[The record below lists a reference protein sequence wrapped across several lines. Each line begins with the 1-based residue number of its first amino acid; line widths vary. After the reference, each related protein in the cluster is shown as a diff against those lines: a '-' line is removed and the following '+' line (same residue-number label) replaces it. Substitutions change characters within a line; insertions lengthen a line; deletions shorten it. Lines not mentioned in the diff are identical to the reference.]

1 MYKLG
6 WFSTG
11 RSEGSQRLLRSIHD
25 SIKAGEIGADI
36 EFVFCS
42 REPGEVELTD
52 VYLKMVEDYGIPLVY
67 LSYQN
72 YRRARGERTP
82 PPGTPLPQWRVDYDR
97 EVMSRIKDFQPDL
110 CILAGFMLIFGKEMC
125 RKYDIINLHPASPHG
140 PTGIWQNVIWEL
152 IGSGA
157 SESGVMMHLVIPEL
171 DRGPVVTYC
180 TYPIRGEPFDRYWQE
195 IKQRPLDEI
204 RQNQGEDNAL
214 FKAIRQHGFI
224 REIPLIITT
233 IRAFSEAKVKIS
245 PNKQIMDATGRS
257 ISGYDLTEEIEEYL
271 RKKNIS

>member
-25 SIKAGEIGADI
+25 CIEAGEISAEI

-42 REPGEVELTD
+42 REPGEAELTD
-52 VYLKMVEDYGIPLVY
+52 VYLKLVEDYGIPLVY
-67 LSYQN
+67 FSYQN

-82 PPGTPLPQWRVDYDR
+82 PPGTPMPQWRIDYDR

-110 CILAGFMLIFGKEMC
+110 CILAGFMLIFGEEMC
-125 RKYDIINLHPASPHG
+125 QKYNIINLHPASPHG

-152 IGSGA
+152 IESGA
-157 SESGVMMHLVIPEL
+157 RESGVMMHLVIPEL

-180 TYPIRGEPFDRYWQE
+180 TYPIRGEPFDHLWE
-195 IKQRPLDEI
+195 EWAKIPVDSPEKHS
-204 RQNQGEDNAL
+204 EDNPL
-214 FKAIRQHGFI
+214 FKTIRQHGFI

-233 IRAFSEAKVKIS
+233 IRAFSEGRVKVS
-245 PNKQIMDATGRS
+245 PNKQITDDDGKP
-257 ISGYDLTEEIEEYL
+257 ISGYDLTTDIEEYL
-271 RKKNIS
+271 RKKGA

>member
-25 SIKAGEIGADI
+25 SIQASEISADI

-42 REPGEVELTD
+42 REPGEAELTD
-52 VYLKMVEDYGIPLVY
+52 IYLKMVEDYGIPMVY
-67 LSYQN
+67 FSYQN

-82 PPGTPLPQWRVDYDR
+82 PVGTPMPQWRIDYDR

-110 CILAGFMLIFGKEMC
+110 CILAGFMLIFGEEMC
-125 RKYDIINLHPASPHG
+125 QKYNIINLHPASPHG

-152 IGSGA
+152 IESDA
-157 SESGVMMHLVIPEL
+157 RESGVMMHLVIPEL

-180 TYPIRGEPFDRYWQE
+180 TYPIRGEPFDGYWQK
-195 IKQRPLDEI
+195 IKQQPLGEV
-204 RQNQGEDNAL
+204 RQGQREDNPL
-214 FKAIRQHGFI
+214 FKTIRQHGFI

-233 IRAFSEAKVKIS
+233 IRAFSEGKVKVS
-245 PNKQIMDATGRS
+245 LNKQITDAVDRP

-271 RKKNIS
+271 IKKNV

>member
-25 SIKAGEIGADI
+25 SIQAGEVSADI

-42 REPGEVELTD
+42 REPGEAELTD

-67 LSYQN
+67 FSYQN

-82 PPGTPLPQWRVDYDR
+82 PPGAPMPQWRIDYDR

-110 CILAGFMLIFGKEMC
+110 CILAGFMLIFGEEIC
-125 RKYDIINLHPASPHG
+125 QKYNIINLHPASPHG

-152 IGSGA
+152 IGSDA
-157 SESGVMMHLVIPEL
+157 HESGVMMHLVIPEL

-180 TYPIRGEPFDRYWQE
+180 TYPIRGEPFDKYWQE
-195 IKQRPLDEI
+195 IKQHPLDEV
-204 RQNQGEDNAL
+204 RQSQGEDNPL

-233 IRAFSEAKVKIS
+233 IRAFSEGRVKVS
-245 PNKQIMDATGRS
+245 PNKQITDASGRS

-271 RKKNIS
+271 KRKNIP

>member
-1 MYKLG
+1 MYRLG

-11 RSEGSQRLLRSIHD
+11 RSEGSQRLLRSIYD
-25 SIKAGEIGADI
+25 SIQTGEISADI

-42 REPGEVELTD
+42 REPGEAELTD

-67 LSYQN
+67 FSYQK

-82 PPGTPLPQWRVDYDR
+82 KPGELIPQWRTDYDR

-110 CILAGFMLIFGKEMC
+110 CILAGFMLIFGEEMC
-125 RKYDIINLHPASPHG
+125 QKYKIINLHPASPHG

-152 IGSGA
+152 IESDA
-157 SESGVMMHLVIPEL
+157 RESGVMMHLVIPEL

-180 TYPIRGEPFDRYWQE
+180 TYPIRGEYFDRYWQE
-195 IKQRPLDEI
+195 IKQQSLDGV
-204 RQNQGEDNAL
+204 RQTQGEDNPL
-214 FKAIRQHGFI
+214 FKTIRQHGFI

-233 IRAFSEAKVKIS
+233 IRTFSEGRVRVS
-245 PNKQIMDATGRS
+245 PTKQITDTAGST

-271 RKKNIS
+271 TKKNTQ

>member
-25 SIKAGEIGADI
+25 SVQAGEISADI

-42 REPGEVELTD
+42 REPGEAELTD

-67 LSYQN
+67 FSYQN
-72 YRRARGERTP
+72 YRRSRGERTP
-82 PPGTPLPQWRVDYDR
+82 PAGTPMPQWRIDYDR
-97 EVMSRIKDFQPDL
+97 EVMSRIKDFRPDL
-110 CILAGFMLIFGKEMC
+110 CILAGFMLIFGEEMC
-125 RKYDIINLHPASPHG
+125 QKYNIINLHPASPHG

-152 IGSGA
+152 IESNA
-157 SESGVMMHLVIPEL
+157 RESGVMMHLVIPEL

-195 IKQRPLDEI
+195 IKQQPLVEI
-204 RQNQGEDNAL
+204 RQTQGEDNAL
-214 FKAIRQHGFI
+214 FRTIRQHGFI

-233 IRAFSEAKVKIS
+233 IRAFSEGRVKVS
-245 PNKQIMDATGRS
+245 PNKEITDATGKP
-257 ISGYDLTEEIEEYL
+257 ISGYDLTEDIEEYL
-271 RKKNIS
+271 RKKNVQ